1 MGRGTCCTAGSFS
14 EYSPS
19 NCQEKYFS
27 ISSSGRKRN
36 EENLK
41 IHKTKQQKTP
51 ADCPH
56 SHSLSL
62 YLSFNWN
69 VLQLCVCSGLLWDC
83 SGSALI
89 SQQIASIVQVFFLLF
104 PLPLPFVYLH
114 KCVSFSFFRFFRRI
128 PWLINAACC
137 SLSCSVSNICLQYA
151 KVMHK
156 KKTRTPLS
164 TRVLLLFLPS
174 HPASCSF
181 LHEF

>member
-1 MGRGTCCTAGSFS
+1 MGRGTCCTTGSFS
-14 EYSPS
+14 VYSPS

-36 EENLK
+36 EKNLK
-41 IHKTKQQKTP
+41 IHKTKQQKHLQIAHTRSP
-51 ADCPH
+51 SI
-56 SHSLSL
+56 SHLTGMCC
-62 YLSFNWN
+62 N
-69 VLQLCVCSGLLWDC
+69 SGTALAC

-89 SQQIASIVQVFFLLF
+89 SQQIASIVQVFFLPF

-156 KKTRTPLS
+156 KKNQNTP
-164 TRVLLLFLPS
+164 
-174 HPASCSF
+174 
-181 LHEF
+181 